1 MSAEEQLKSA
11 GFKKIKNDNGGDSC
25 LFCDYYH
32 LSSDKTEAICN
43 LHGVKFWG
51 DFEASEHICNR
62 FNGSTIDLLFSA
74 IAQKDSKSTMPTKQK
89 PNAQVSQKNGGL
101 YKIFKIFGHG

>member
-43 LHGVKFWG
+43 L
-51 DFEASEHICNR
+51 SLIHI
-62 FNGSTIDLLFSA
+62 
-74 IAQKDSKSTMPTKQK
+74 
-89 PNAQVSQKNGGL
+89 
-101 YKIFKIFGHG
+101 